1 MSAIADSIATELQD
15 RIAAELRD
23 RRGYSS
29 AAFPKQ
35 IESGDG
41 QAVIEALVFFA
52 DPTDLIQQFD
62 DLHTVLANRFSSASS
77 EARSRALGFLI
88 DFNVALRSFLPAWNL
103 RNSDLHGGRA
113 IDPAAIDA
121 VATKARNLLEHLE
134 QEASTEAAAIL
145 EIRRADAEARL
156 TAEAAAVPSGMAA
169 ALASDSLTAHAD
181 NLSAAVGASNLRKL
195 AERRA
200 SGDSLTELGNDYA
213 IFLGHTMYVGMSFVT
228 SNPVLVDIA
237 WVADPNTWC
246 PVIDAVVAAN
256 PDADESELARLAT
269 LEVVLANMRLLRPI
283 FLLTG
288 GKMGYVSLQ
297 VDPKM
302 HSDHESMI
310 ADATSLY
317 DELSRRLGGGV
328 PNVVFK
334 LPATKAGLIACRRIT
349 SGGTGVNITVNFAMF
364 QQLPFAQAIHEGQAI
379 ASYLT
384 EMNGRLAYPVRD
396 ELLTRLDE
404 FKALGVSESQVRT
417 AAAWSGVAVT
427 RRLHRLLN
435 EKKFDLSRV
444 RPLIASLRWYDGEG
458 YEALPNPCPDVME
471 CAGVSV
477 ITIFPNI
484 RHALDELDDIE
495 WRPSAIDDEVAAEH
509 LDILKESELFKQ
521 AYYVSDTQWVSDD
534 SAFAPK
540 FEITLDDEEATA
552 AFVPVGA
559 TLAEFGGVYDVFVR
573 RLLGRRALLALSS
586 EDDGRAPD
594 RGRLQTVLTDPLAD
608 TVFAGLEIA
617 NTASTDPGIAGLL
630 KSEAVRAAVDSAGQP
645 AAKIHELA
653 LARHSQ

>member
-1 MSAIADSIATELQD
+1 MSAITDSIVTEIKD

-23 RRGYSS
+23 RRGYSA
-29 AAFPKQ
+29 AAFPKR

-52 DPTDLIQQFD
+52 DPTDLVQQFD
-62 DLHTVLANRFSSASS
+62 DLHTVLAGRFSSASP
-77 EARSRALGFLI
+77 EARSRALDFLF
-88 DFNVALRSFLPAWNL
+88 DFTVALRSFLPAWNL
-103 RNSDLHGGRA
+103 RNGDLHGNRA
-113 IDPAAIDA
+113 IDQSALDKVP
-121 VATKARNLLEHLE
+121 TKAQNLLENLE
-134 QEASTEAAAIL
+134 QEAPTEAAAIL
-145 EIRRADAEARL
+145 ELRRADAEARL
-156 TAEAAAVPSGMAA
+156 TAEAAADPAGMAA
-169 ALASDSLTAHAD
+169 ALTGDSLAAHAD
-181 NLSAAVGASNLRKL
+181 NLSAAMRASNMRRL
-195 AERRA
+195 AELRA

-213 IFLGHTMYVGMSFVT
+213 IFLRHTMCVGMSFVT

-237 WVADPNTWC
+237 WAADPNTWC

-269 LEVVLANMRLLRPI
+269 LEVMLANMRLLRPI

-297 VDPKM
+297 VNPKM
-302 HSDHESMI
+302 HGDHESMI

-334 LPATKAGLIACRRIT
+334 LPATKAGLIACRHIT

-384 EMNGRLAYPVRD
+384 EMNGRLAYPVRN
-396 ELLTRLDE
+396 ELLSRLDT
-404 FKALGVSESQVRT
+404 FQAQGVGESRVRA

-435 EKKFDLSRV
+435 ERGFDLSRV
-444 RPLIASLRWYDGEG
+444 RPLIASLRWYDGAG
-458 YEALPNPCPDVME
+458 YESLPNPCPDVME

-484 RHALDELDDIE
+484 RHALDELDNIQ
-495 WRPSAIDDEVAAEH
+495 WRPSAIGDVVAAEH
-509 LDILKESELFKQ
+509 LEILKESELFKQ
-521 AYYVSDTQWVSDD
+521 AYYVSDSNWVSDD
-534 SAFAPK
+534 SAFAPD
-540 FEITLDDEEATA
+540 FEISLDDDEATA

-559 TLAEFGGVYDVFVR
+559 TISEFGGVYDVFVR

-586 EDDGRAPD
+586 EDDGQTPD
-594 RGRLQTVLTDPLAD
+594 PGHLQTVLTDPLAD
-608 TVFAGLEIA
+608 TVIAGLKIA
-617 NTASTDPGIAGLL
+617 NTAGADPGIAGMLN
-630 KSEAVRAAVDSAGQP
+630 SEEVRAAIKSAGQS
-645 AAKIHELA
+645 AAEVHELA
-653 LARHSQ
+653 LARHAQ

>member
-1 MSAIADSIATELQD
+1 VSAIADSIATELQD

-23 RRGYSS
+23 RRRYSS
-29 AAFPKQ
+29 AAFPER

-41 QAVIEALVFFA
+41 PAVIEALVFFA
-52 DPTDLIQQFD
+52 DPTDLGQQFD
-62 DLHTVLANRFSSASS
+62 DLHPVLASRFSSASS
-77 EARSRALGFLI
+77 EARSRALDFLI

-103 RNSDLHGGRA
+103 RNGDLHGDRA
-113 IDPAAIDA
+113 IDQSALDKVAA
-121 VATKARNLLEHLE
+121 KARNLLENLE
-134 QEASTEAAAIL
+134 QEAPTEAAAIL
-145 EIRRADAEARL
+145 ELRRADAEARL
-156 TAEAAAVPSGMAA
+156 TAEAAADPTAMAA
-169 ALASDSLTAHAD
+169 ALTGDSLTAHAD
-181 NLSAAVGASNLRKL
+181 NLSAAVGASDLRKL
-195 AERRA
+195 AELRA
-200 SGDSLTELGNDYA
+200 AGDSLTELGNDYA
-213 IFLGHTMYVGMSFVT
+213 IFLRHTMYVGMSFVT

-256 PDADESELARLAT
+256 LDADESELARLAT

-297 VDPKM
+297 VNPKM
-302 HSDHESMI
+302 HGDHESMI

-364 QQLPFAQAIHEGQAI
+364 QQLPFAQGIHEGQAL

-404 FKALGVSESQVRT
+404 FKARGVSESQVRA

-435 EKKFDLSRV
+435 EKGFDLSRV

-458 YEALPNPCPDVME
+458 YESLPNPCPDVME

-484 RHALDELDDIE
+484 RHALDELDNIE
-495 WRPSAIDDEVAAEH
+495 WRPSAIGDDVAAEH

-521 AYYVSDTQWVSDD
+521 AYFVGDSNWVSDD
-534 SAFAPK
+534 SAFAPD
-540 FEITLDDEEATA
+540 FQMSLDDEEATA
-552 AFVPVGA
+552 AFVPVSA
-559 TLAEFGGVYDVFVR
+559 TLAEFGWVYDVFVR
-573 RLLGRRALLALSS
+573 RLFGRRALLALKSAR
-586 EDDGRAPD
+586 DGQAPD
-594 RGRLQTVLTDPLAD
+594 PGHLRTALTDPLAD
-608 TVFAGLEIA
+608 TVIAGLEIA
-617 NTASTDPGIAGLL
+617 NTAGADTGIAGML
-630 KSEAVRAAVDSAGQP
+630 KSEEVRAAVKSAGQP

-653 LARHSQ
+653 LARHSR